1 MSFPLKKKQQGIMAN
16 YITERKKKEKN
27 TTLSE
32 QFQIPIEKLL
42 KKKGKIDTI
51 THQYTTSH
59 FPGLVQAL
67 Q

>member
-1 MSFPLKKKQQGIMAN
+1 MDK
-16 YITERKKKEKN
+16 YITEKKKKEKN